1 MTPAPGWN
9 GEAMPVTFTIDHAKR
24 FVHARAEGEVRL
36 KDIEGFLNAVVVE
49 NALPYRKLFDGR
61 RAIGKYIDN
70 DVMLLAARVSVYAHI
85 DRRGALAI
93 LTAPQYLELAARFL
107 NLGRGDRPARSFL
120 DEDEAINWLESQ
132 P

>member
-1 MTPAPGWN
+1 
-9 GEAMPVTFTIDHAKR
+9 MPVTFTIDHAKR

-36 KDIEGFLNAVVVE
+36 KDIEGFLDAVVVE

-93 LTAPQYLELAARFL
+93 LTAPQYLELAACFL

-132 P
+132 PEA